1 MSRKHRRKEQKM
13 AIKDDRE
20 YRMIQMPEMQFRALE
35 EDDQKYIVEGYAT
48 TFNDPYVMYEY
59 DGVKYKEEIDRDA
72 LLEADMGDVIFLYNH
87 EGMVFARQSNGTLQL
102 SANDK
107 GLYVRA
113 DLSSTEASRQM
124 YESIKAGLVTQM
136 SWAFTIAQDGDKYD
150 EHRHLR
156 SILHV
161 RKVFDVSCVSI
172 PANPNTDISAR
183 SYFDGVIE
191 QERRS
196 ERERAEKVERIKN
209 LLGGSTNE

>member
-1 MSRKHRRKEQKM
+1 MS
-13 AIKDDRE
+13 IKPERE
-20 YRMIQMPEMQFRALE
+20 YRMVQMPDIQFRALE
-35 EDDQKYIVEGYAT
+35 DDEQKYIVEGYAT

-59 DGVKYKEEIDRDA
+59 EGVKYKEEIDRDA
-72 LLEADMGDVIFLYNH
+72 LLEADMADVIFLYNH
-87 EGMVFARQSNGTLQL
+87 EGMVYARQSNGTLQL
-102 SANDK
+102 SANEK

-136 SWAFTIAQDGDKYD
+136 SWAFTISDEAYD
-150 EHRHLR
+150 EKKHLR
-156 SILHV
+156 SIRKI
-161 RKVFDVSCVSI
+161 RKVYDVSAVSI